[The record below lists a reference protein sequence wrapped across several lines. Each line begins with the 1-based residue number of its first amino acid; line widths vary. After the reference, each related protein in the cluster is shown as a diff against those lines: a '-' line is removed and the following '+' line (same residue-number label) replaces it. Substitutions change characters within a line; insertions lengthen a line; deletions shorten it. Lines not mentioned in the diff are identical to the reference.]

1 MTVRPS
7 SKLPR
12 LIAPLAILLAALA
25 LVVVVATSLDLDGAG
40 PTAAP
45 DAGAAEIQEDPVAA
59 AGFGRNYEVQLG
71 DSLSTIAEETGV
83 PVDVLSQLNP
93 DLDPQTLNPGDR
105 VKLR

>member
-1 MTVRPS
+1 
-7 SKLPR
+7 

-40 PTAAP
+40 PAAAP
-45 DAGAAEIQEDPVAA
+45 DAGAAEIQEDPVA

-83 PVDVLSQLNP
+83 PIDVLSQLNP

>member
-12 LIAPLAILLAALA
+12 LIAPLAIVAAALA
-25 LVVVVATSLDLDGAG
+25 LVLVVVTSLDFDASSGG
-40 PTAAP
+40 TAAP
-45 DAGAAEIQEDPVAA
+45 DPSAVEVQEELTPT
-59 AGFGRNYEVQLG
+59 GFGRNYEVQPG
-71 DSLSTIAEETGV
+71 DSFSTIAEETGV

-93 DLDPQTLNPGDR
+93 DLDPQTLAPGQR

>member
-25 LVVVVATSLDLDGAG
+25 LVVVVVTSLDLDGAG
-40 PTAAP
+40 PAAAP
-45 DAGAAEIQEDPVAA
+45 DAGVAEIQEDPVAA
-59 AGFGRNYEVQLG
+59 DFGGNYEVQLG

-93 DLDPQTLNPGDR
+93 DLDPQTLNPGDK